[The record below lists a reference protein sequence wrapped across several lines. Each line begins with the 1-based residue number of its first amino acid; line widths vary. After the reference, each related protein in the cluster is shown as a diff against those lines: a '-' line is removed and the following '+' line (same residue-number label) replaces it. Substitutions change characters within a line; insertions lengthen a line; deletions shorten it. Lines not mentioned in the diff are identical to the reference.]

1 MIEDDE
7 ELIDDTIESVV
18 DADDKDLLQILSKQA
33 SLENKKEL
41 IHVSFF
47 SLRNQEKVN
56 TK

>member
-1 MIEDDE
+1 LIEDDE

-41 IHVSFF
+41 LHVSFF
-47 SLRNQEKVN
+47 H
-56 TK
+56 